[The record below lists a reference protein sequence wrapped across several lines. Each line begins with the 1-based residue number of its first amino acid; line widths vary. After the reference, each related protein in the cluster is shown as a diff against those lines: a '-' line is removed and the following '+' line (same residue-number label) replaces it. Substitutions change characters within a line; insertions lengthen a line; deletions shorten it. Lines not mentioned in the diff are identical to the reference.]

1 VALSVRAEFLE
12 HNNTTK
18 MKIMTTE
25 IETEITFG
33 RERHRLVHQRHG
45 ELKARRL
52 NPDLARLAEEILE
65 RDNLCM
71 GEAEIATYL
80 AEPLESGRRGHTV
93 KSVVADAASRRAARA
108 SQTAEESGDDDLSA
122 HGDASDAHKEA
133 ARKHR
138 AAAAYHDDCA
148 AFHSEK
154 ANPKKIGADQTP
166 GEPIDCARSL
176 PHLLGND
183 ASVPDVIQYM
193 PGGTHTITPSRAGKP
208 VTVTVLVDET
218 TAARLEQQRQ
228 ILEASGNKPFFSVQ
242 HNTQVAAF
250 WPSRFFWDTRPD
262 VTGKMVEGVW
272 AEGEWTAAGREAV
285 AGKNFRTFSPTFFV
299 NGVSTDPDKPAE
311 VVCNENAKLNMG
323 ALENDPAFTT
333 ISPLWKNPQPQA

>member
-1 VALSVRAEFLE
+1 MALSVRAEFLE

-154 ANPKKIGADQTP
+154 ANPKKIGAAKA
-166 GEPIDCARSL
+166 GSGAINCARSL
-176 PHLLGND
+176 PSLLGD
-183 ASVPDVIQYM
+183 GDLPDVIQYM
-193 PGGTHTITPSRAGKP
+193 PAGTHTITPSRDGKP
-208 VTVTVLVDET
+208 VTVTVKVDEE
-218 TAARLEQQRQ
+218 TAAALEQQRQ
-228 ILEASGNKPFFSVQ
+228 ILEASGNKPFFSIQ

-262 VTGKMVEGVW
+262 VTGKRVSGVW
-272 AEGEWTAAGREAV
+272 ATGEWSQAGREAV

-299 NGVSTDPDKPAE
+299 NGVSTDPDSPAE
-311 VVCNENAKLNMG
+311 VICNPDAALNMG